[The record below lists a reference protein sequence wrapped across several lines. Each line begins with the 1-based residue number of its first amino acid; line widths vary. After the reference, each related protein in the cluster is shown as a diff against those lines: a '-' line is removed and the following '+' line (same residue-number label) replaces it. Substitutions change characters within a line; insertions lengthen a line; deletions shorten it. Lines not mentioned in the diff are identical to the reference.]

1 MYVSRTREIVVR
13 LNSANHIMG
22 VWERPLSWVHA
33 TLVGA
38 RQLRA
43 GVSDKAQGL
52 IRVHD
57 CRIKV
62 LRG

>member
-1 MYVSRTREIVVR
+1 MYVSRSCELVVR
-13 LNSANHIMG
+13 LDAANQIVG
-22 VWERPLSWVHA
+22 VWERPLNWVHA

-43 GVSDKAQGL
+43 PSADGEKARGL
-52 IRVHD
+52 LRVHD

-62 LRG
+62 